1 MLSPEEARVKALI
14 KAHVGPVSRLMDELA
29 KLPGVGK
36 KSAERMAYHIM
47 RAPADDAMALSQAVR
62 EVRERVRACRVCG
75 SFAEEQTCPVCS
87 DRSRD
92 AGTVCVVEM
101 PQDVAQ
107 IEKTGDY
114 RGLYHVLMGRLSPLE
129 DVGPKDIRV
138 RELIARVGKGGVRE
152 VILATNPTAEGDAT
166 AAYLEKALRG
176 KGVRVTRPARGLPA
190 GSAIE
195 FVDSGILGEAI
206 RARRESGEDRT

>member
-1 MLSPEEARVKALI
+1 M

-29 KLPGVGK
+29 KLPGVGR
-36 KSAERMAYHIM
+36 KSAERMAYHIL
-47 RAPADDAMALSQAVR
+47 RAAPEDARGLAEAVR
-62 EVRERVRACRVCG
+62 DVRERVHACSICG
-75 SFAEEQTCPVCS
+75 SFAEERTCPVCS

-129 DVGPKDIRV
+129 GVGPKDIRV
-138 RELIARVGKGGVRE
+138 RELLARVGKGEVKE
-152 VILATNPTAEGDAT
+152 VILAMNPTAEGDAT
-166 AAYLEKALRG
+166 AAYIEKALRG

-206 RARRESGEDRT
+206 RARRETGEDRT

>member
-1 MLSPEEARVKALI
+1 MKALI

>member
-1 MLSPEEARVKALI
+1 LKERGT
-14 KAHVGPVSRLMDELA
+14 AHVGAVSRLMDELA
-29 KLPGVGK
+29 KLPGVGR

-47 RAPADDAMALSQAVR
+47 RSPLADATALAEAVR
-62 EVRERVRACRVCG
+62 DVRERVHECRVCG
-75 SFAEEQTCPVCS
+75 SFAEEPTCPVCA

-92 AGTVCVVEM
+92 RATICVVEM

-114 RGLYHVLMGRLSPLE
+114 RGLYHVLMGRLSPL
-129 DVGPKDIRV
+129 DDIGPKDIRAK
-138 RELIARVGKGGVRE
+138 ELLARVGEGGVSE

-166 AAYLEKALRG
+166 AAWLEKALRG
-176 KGVRVTRPARGLPA
+176 RNVRVTRPARGLPA

-195 FVDSGILGEAI
+195 YVDSGILGEAL
-206 RARRESGEDRT
+206 RARRESGEDVT

>member
-1 MLSPEEARVKALI
+1 M

-29 KLPGVGK
+29 KLPGVGR

-47 RAPADDAMALSQAVR
+47 RAPADDAMALAEAVR
-62 EVRERVRACRVCG
+62 EVRERVRACRLCG
-75 SFAEEQTCPVCS
+75 SFAEESMCPVCS

-138 RELIARVGKGGVRE
+138 RELLARVGKGGVRE

-176 KGVRVTRPARGLPA
+176 QGVRVTRPARGLPA

-206 RARRESGEDRT
+206 RARRESGEDAT

>member
-1 MLSPEEARVKALI
+1 MLSPEEARV

-29 KLPGVGK
+29 KLPGVGR

-47 RAPADDAMALSQAVR
+47 RAPADDAMALAEAVR
-62 EVRERVRACRVCG
+62 EVRERVRACRLCG
-75 SFAEEQTCPVCS
+75 SFAEESMCPVCS

-138 RELIARVGKGGVRE
+138 RELLARVGKGGVRE

-176 KGVRVTRPARGLPA
+176 QGVRVTRPARGLPA

-206 RARRESGEDRT
+206 RARRESGEDAT

>member
-1 MLSPEEARVKALI
+1 MLSLEETQVE
-14 KAHVGPVSRLMDELA
+14 AHVGPVSRLMKELA
-29 KLPGVGK
+29 KLPGVGR

-47 RAPADDAMALSQAVR
+47 RAPRDDANTLAKAVR
-62 EVRERVRACRVCG
+62 DVRECVQQCSICG
-75 SFAEEQTCPVCS
+75 SFAEEETCPVCS

-92 AGTVCVVEM
+92 ATIVCVVEM

-114 RGLYHVLMGRLSPLE
+114 RGLYHVLMGRLSPL
-129 DVGPKDIRV
+129 DGVAPKDIRV
-138 RELIARVGKGGVRE
+138 RELFARIGKGGVRE

-190 GSAIE
+190 GSTIE

-206 RARRESGEDRT
+206 RARRESREDGS

>member
-1 MLSPEEARVKALI
+1 MLSPEETRV

-29 KLPGVGK
+29 KLPGVGR
-36 KSAERMAYHIM
+36 KSAERMAYHIL
-47 RAPADDAMALSQAVR
+47 RGPPGDAEALADAVR
-62 EVRERVRACRVCG
+62 EVRAGVRQCRICG
-75 SFAEEQTCPVCS
+75 SFAEEDTCSVCADGAR
-87 DRSRD
+87 DR
-92 AGTVCVVEM
+92 GTVCVVEM

-114 RGLYHVLMGRLSPLE
+114 RGLYHVLMGRLSPL
-129 DVGPKDIRV
+129 DGVAPKDIRV
-138 RELIARVGKGGVRE
+138 RELLARVGKGGVRE

-190 GSAIE
+190 GSTIE
-195 FVDSGILGEAI
+195 YVDSGILGEAM
-206 RARRESGEDRT
+206 RARRESGEDRS

>member
-1 MLSPEEARVKALI
+1 V

-29 KLPGVGK
+29 KLPGVGR
-36 KSAERMAYHIM
+36 KSAERMAYHIL
-47 RAPADDAMALSQAVR
+47 RAAPEDARGLAEAVR
-62 EVRERVRACRVCG
+62 DVRERVHACSICG
-75 SFAEEQTCPVCS
+75 SFAEERTCPVCS

-129 DVGPKDIRV
+129 GVGPKDIRV
-138 RELIARVGKGGVRE
+138 RELLARVGKGEVKE
-152 VILATNPTAEGDAT
+152 VILAMNPTAEGDAT
-166 AAYLEKALRG
+166 AAYIEKALRG

-206 RARRESGEDRT
+206 RARRETGEDRT